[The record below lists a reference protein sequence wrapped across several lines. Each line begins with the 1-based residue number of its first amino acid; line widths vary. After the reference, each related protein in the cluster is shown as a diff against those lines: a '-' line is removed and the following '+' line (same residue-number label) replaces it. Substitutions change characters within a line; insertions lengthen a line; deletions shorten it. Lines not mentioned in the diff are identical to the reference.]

1 MMNNSQSEKTTFKSA
16 WQKLEN
22 TKKLP
27 SRIRNLIT
35 IESKEFE
42 EKVFKEESSFVEE
55 INMRITKPI
64 MRISNLSLSGKF
76 KLIPIIIKIK
86 DFKNIDI

>member
-1 MMNNSQSEKTTFKSA
+1 MNNSQSEKTTFKSA

-55 INMRITKPI
+55 ITNSIF
-64 MRISNLSLSGKF
+64 SGWRKMSA
-76 KLIPIIIKIK
+76 LWK
-86 DFKNIDI
+86 DP